1 MAPDLKTTRRMNR
14 KHVLEALHAE
24 TGSWG
29 GDVAEDRVRAYCD
42 APTEATRE
50 EFAYVGA
57 LTLRRFYV
65 DPAKP
70 NTGERASLWKSISQ
84 RLNKQ
89 AKDPGGWDSETNV
102 SQLQAIAE
110 EA

>member
-1 MAPDLKTTRRMNR
+1 MPPKTRAATTKATRRINR

-29 GDVAEDRVRAYCD
+29 GDVAKDRVKEFCAD
-42 APTEATRE
+42 PANAPRE

-57 LTLRRFYV
+57 LTLRRFYL

-70 NTGERASLWKSISQ
+70 SGLERRGLWRSMTS
-84 RLNKQ
+84 
-89 AKDPGGWDSETNV
+89 
-102 SQLQAIAE
+102 
-110 EA
+110 